1 MFTAEKLENFTS
13 KIENNYNL
21 EDIILNDNNIKI
33 KFVKL
38 GAIFYIK
45 ILPIYVK
52 IPCVILKYDTATK
65 IIELSSLLDDDQI
78 TKKHICRLNKSGKFY
93 LEIIFYLVKALQ
105 EKINDFMPKYFKLT
119 DIAKIDY
126 TKLEHDEK
134 KIHLSTYKL
143 LTEHKTFYEAYGFLP
158 ISHSI
163 ITTPININTILDKI
177 LETRTQILTIPIQ
190 ELISILNVNDASED
204 IKIKLQIIYE
214 KIGSYTATDTS
225 LSDFFKLFVKSD
237 EPDKN
242 LLEIANLIYHFV
254 NEKLYNILN
263 LLLADLN
270 ITISNEFTYIITD
283 DINMYDNIADLYKK
297 YNITRYDEYSK
308 FLGLSIQK
316 GGINIKKKPST
327 LKLKGRPTNSSAR
340 TIKTLKHKTPST
352 ITNLV
357 LEQQARKYRR
367 IYSEMV
373 GKKNSRVK

>member
-1 MFTAEKLENFTS
+1 MM
-13 KIENNYNL
+13 
-21 EDIILNDNNIKI
+21 
-33 KFVKL
+33 
-38 GAIFYIK
+38 
-45 ILPIYVK
+45 
-52 IPCVILKYDTATK
+52 
-65 IIELSSLLDDDQI
+65 
-78 TKKHICRLNKSGKFY
+78 KK
-93 LEIIFYLVKALQ
+93 
-105 EKINDFMPKYFKLT
+105 
-119 DIAKIDY
+119 
-126 TKLEHDEK
+126 K

-143 LTEHKTFYEAYGFLP
+143 LTEHKTFYEANGFLQ

-190 ELISILNVNDASED
+190 ELISILNVNDASKD

-214 KIGSYTATDTS
+214 KIGRYTATDTS

-297 YNITRYDEYSK
+297 YNITRDDEYSK

-327 LKLKGRPTNSSAR
+327 LKLKGRQTNSSAR
-340 TIKTLKHKTPST
+340 TIKTLKHKTTST
-352 ITNLV
+352 ITNRV
-357 LEQQARKYRR
+357 LEQQAQKFRGL
-367 IYSEMV
+367 YSEMV
-373 GKKNSRVK
+373 QEHEFPCEVAFNVILLLMRRRDAYLFERYTKSSLPTLKKMIEYIESMETPGGKSRFQFLFLEGRFGDTKNTKNN